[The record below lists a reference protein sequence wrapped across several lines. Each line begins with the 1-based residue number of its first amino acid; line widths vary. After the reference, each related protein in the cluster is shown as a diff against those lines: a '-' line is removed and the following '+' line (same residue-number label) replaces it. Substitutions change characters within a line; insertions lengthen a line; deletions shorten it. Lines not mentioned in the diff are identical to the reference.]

1 MSAQVVTAVRRNIN
15 CYRNILTT
23 GPTQHPSRTHRRAL
37 KWSRDVRFSP
47 VKENVNLNRVKS
59 IIIFSAMKKRKR
71 KSPEMEIV
79 LQSSSSCE
87 VESMDSA
94 SFQLEQSNP

>member
-1 MSAQVVTAVRRNIN
+1 
-15 CYRNILTT
+15 
-23 GPTQHPSRTHRRAL
+23 
-37 KWSRDVRFSP
+37 
-47 VKENVNLNRVKS
+47 
-59 IIIFSAMKKRKR
+59 MKKRKR